1 MVIVSPPSK
10 GCGTPSKWHF
20 KWLINGGLYTKPR
33 LHPLGAH
40 PPSTPIQE
48 ISNRTHWTDPEQTCV
63 SNRFFRNLPPG
74 PLGPWV
80 LAPQFLMDPRIPH
93 WVSLSK
99 IDVLIRS
106 LHTLCACALAFG
118 TVGWPKA
125 VLETGE
131 TSWQWHISY
140 MNILYKYM

>member
-1 MVIVSPPSK
+1 MAILSPPSK
-10 GCGTPSKWHF
+10 GCGTPSKWPF
-20 KWLINGGLYTKPR
+20 KWLINGGYILNHVYFHWEPILQALQSKKSPTGPTERTPNKPVY
-33 LHPLGAH
+33 L
-40 PPSTPIQE
+40 I
-48 ISNRTHWTDPEQTCV
+48 D
-63 SNRFFRNLPPG
+63 FFRNLPTG

-131 TSWQWHISY
+131 TS
-140 MNILYKYM
+140 